1 MTVPMM
7 PSSGQARPRHLRHQL
22 TSRKYL
28 FMVLNNYAMSFH
40 HSTASGRNTP
50 KGIAMQETTID
61 LSALNPIY
69 LEMGAAVQDCQ
80 RIELYI
86 SFIVTLLIDL
96 SDGDLTEDQFRGSME
111 TLGAQ
116 TMGRLM
122 EEIKQKVGFTDES
135 VRELRKAL
143 KARNFLIHR
152 FYNERSDL
160 LLTNEGRDRALR
172 EIRTKRAALNT
183 ANAML
188 DPVMKDLIRLKG
200 IDMDQFRSELE
211 QRFEA

>member
-1 MTVPMM
+1 
-7 PSSGQARPRHLRHQL
+7 
-22 TSRKYL
+22 
-28 FMVLNNYAMSFH
+28 
-40 HSTASGRNTP
+40 
-50 KGIAMQETTID
+50 MQETRID
-61 LSALNPIY
+61 LTALNPIY

-96 SDGDLTEDQFRGSME
+96 SDGDLTEEEFRGSME
-111 TLGAQ
+111 SLGAQ

-135 VRELRKAL
+135 VHALRKAL
-143 KARNFLIHR
+143 RARNFLIHR

-160 LLTNEGRDRALR
+160 LLTSEGRDRALR

-200 IDMDQFRSELE
+200 IDMDQFRTELE
-211 QRFEA
+211 QRFET

>member
-1 MTVPMM
+1 
-7 PSSGQARPRHLRHQL
+7 
-22 TSRKYL
+22 
-28 FMVLNNYAMSFH
+28 
-40 HSTASGRNTP
+40 
-50 KGIAMQETTID
+50 MQETRID
-61 LSALNPIY
+61 ATALNPIY

-96 SDGDLTEDQFRGSME
+96 SDGDLTEEEFRGSME
-111 TLGAQ
+111 SLGAQ

-122 EEIKQKVGFTDES
+122 EEIKQKVGFTDDS
-135 VRELRKAL
+135 VHALRRAL

-160 LLTNEGRDRALR
+160 LLTNEGREKALR
-172 EIRTKRAALNT
+172 EIRAKRSQLNT

-200 IDMDQFRSELE
+200 IDMDQVRTELE
-211 QRFEA
+211 QRFET

>member
-1 MTVPMM
+1 MQ
-7 PSSGQARPRHLRHQL
+7 GPR
-22 TSRKYL
+22 
-28 FMVLNNYAMSFH
+28 
-40 HSTASGRNTP
+40 
-50 KGIAMQETTID
+50 ID
-61 LSALNPIY
+61 VTALNPIY
-69 LEMGAAVQDCQ
+69 LEIGAAVQDCQ

-111 TLGAQ
+111 SLGAQ

-135 VRELRKAL
+135 VHALRKAL

-160 LLTNEGRDRALR
+160 LLSNEGREKALR
-172 EIRTKRAALNT
+172 EIRAKRTALNT

-200 IDMDQFRSELE
+200 IDMDQFRAELE
-211 QRFEA
+211 QQFET

>member
-1 MTVPMM
+1 M
-7 PSSGQARPRHLRHQL
+7 PGIRIDA
-22 TSRKYL
+22 
-28 FMVLNNYAMSFH
+28 
-40 HSTASGRNTP
+40 TP
-50 KGIAMQETTID
+50 
-61 LSALNPIY
+61 LNPIY

-86 SFIVTLLIDL
+86 TFIVTLLIDL
-96 SDGDLTEDQFRGSME
+96 SDGDLTEQEFRGTME
-111 TLGAQ
+111 TLGTQ

-122 EEIKQKVGFTDES
+122 EEIKLKVGFTDEA
-135 VRELRKAL
+135 VYALRKAL

-160 LLTNEGRDRALR
+160 LLTHEGRERALE
-172 EIRTKRAALNT
+172 EIRTKRASLNK

-200 IDMDQFRSELE
+200 IDMEQFKTELE
-211 QRFEA
+211 QRFET